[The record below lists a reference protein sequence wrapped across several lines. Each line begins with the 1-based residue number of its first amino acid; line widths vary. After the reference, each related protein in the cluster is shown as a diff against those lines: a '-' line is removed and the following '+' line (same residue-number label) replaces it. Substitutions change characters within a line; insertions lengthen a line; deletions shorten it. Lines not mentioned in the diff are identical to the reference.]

1 MIPYTLAYY
10 PVYAK
15 TGKIDYH
22 PAVPV
27 SLRDDSLTPGGLDF
41 VSLNYKVIVRASADS
56 MLVFD
61 SSLAHGTTPAVGVT
75 NKGGCSTV
83 SRATVV
89 AFKEALKTRRVR
101 GLPEG
106 VSAGEVLVE
115 TSGVSGPGSY
125 I

>member
-56 MLVFD
+56 MLV
-61 SSLAHGTTPAVGVT
+61 STQVLPMEQHQRLGLQTKGAV
-75 NKGGCSTV
+75 
-83 SRATVV
+83 R
-89 AFKEALKTRRVR
+89 LYQ
-101 GLPEG
+101 GLQLLH
-106 VSAGEVLVE
+106 SKRH
-115 TSGVSGPGSY
+115 
-125 I
+125 